1 MSEKEIR
8 LHMSEMPYPPPESVV
23 DAARETAGLLHRYA
37 DFSELDRLKSLLSSY
52 TGVKPEYIVPG
63 PGSDILLRELLLSFA
78 RGRKLVL
85 VSPSFLPTLS
95 TARKIAEKIVSLR
108 LSPPGFELPPE
119 LLLEELDEAA
129 LVLIENPNNP
139 TGRLLLDRDTIEKVL
154 SKKENLLVLDEAY
167 FEFSGHTC
175 ADLVEKYTN
184 LAVSRSLDK
193 SFSLAGARVGY
204 LLAGDAFRD
213 AFSSFSALLPRAS
226 LAAAIAALQSPDYV
240 GKNIEKVIAERER
253 LKGELKGLGL
263 RPVESETNFLLLPTG
278 RREILHELKSRGIL
292 VADVSGQL
300 GPGYIRVSVGSPEEN
315 DIFLNA
321 LGEIF

>member
-1 MSEKEIR
+1 
-8 LHMSEMPYPPPESVV
+8 MSEMPYLPPESVV
-23 DAARETAGLLHRYA
+23 DAARESAGLLHRYA
-37 DFSELDRLKSLLSSY
+37 DFTELDRLKGLLSAY
-52 TGVKPEYIVPG
+52 TGVRPEYIVPG

-108 LSPPGFELPPE
+108 LSPPGFKLPPE

-129 LVLIENPNNP
+129 LVLIENPHNP

-175 ADLVEKYTN
+175 ADLVEKWPN

-204 LLAGDAFRD
+204 LLAGEAFRE
-213 AFSSFSALLPRAS
+213 AFSSFSSLLPRAS

-240 GKNIEKVIAERER
+240 EKNIGKVIAERER
-253 LKGELKGLGL
+253 LREELQGLGL

-278 RREILHELKSRGIL
+278 QPEILHQLRSRGIL

-315 DIFLNA
+315 DFFLNV
-321 LGEIF
+321 LKEIF